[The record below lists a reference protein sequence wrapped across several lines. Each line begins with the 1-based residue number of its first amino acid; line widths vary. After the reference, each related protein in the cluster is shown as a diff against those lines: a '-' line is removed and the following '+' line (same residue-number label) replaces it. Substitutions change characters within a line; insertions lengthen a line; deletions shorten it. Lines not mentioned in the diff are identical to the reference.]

1 MRTLGTPPRVIGALL
16 LVQMFFGLWHVAGAA
31 VLAEISPSALI
42 GFRVWGGA
50 PLLLGLAWATAR
62 RIPAPRD
69 LAVLAGVAV
78 PGVVI
83 NQLLYAEGLDR
94 AGPINASIL
103 MLTIP
108 VLTFVFA
115 LVMRKEAFS
124 SRRAGGLLLALLGA
138 AILVDPRSFQADPE
152 RALGNGLIV
161 LNASAYA
168 LYLVIARPVFAR
180 VGFLSGI
187 AWVFAFGALEITP
200 FVLSD
205 VLATPWA
212 SLPTWAHASLAFILF
227 GPTLGSY
234 GLNAYALA
242 RAEAST
248 VGAWIL
254 LQPVIAAVAA
264 WFILEEPLQSN
275 ALLGGA
281 VVAVGVVLVTRSASR
296 RR

>member
-1 MRTLGTPPRVIGALL
+1 MRTLGTPRSVLAALL
-16 LVQMFFGLWHVAGAA
+16 MVQVFFGLWHVAGAA
-31 VLAEISPSALI
+31 VLEQISPRALI

-50 PLLLGLAWATAR
+50 PLLLALAAVSAS
-62 RIPAPRD
+62 RIPSRRD
-69 LAVLAGVAV
+69 LLVLAGVAI

-83 NQLLYAEGLDR
+83 NQLFYAEGLDR

-108 VLTFVFA
+108 VLTFLFA
-115 LVMRKEAFS
+115 LALREEVF
-124 SRRAGGLLLALLGA
+124 SRRRMAGLALALLGA
-138 AILVDPRSFQADPE
+138 AILVDPSSFQGQPE

-168 LYLVIARPVFAR
+168 LYLVIARPVFSR
-180 VGFLSGI
+180 VGFLPGI

-205 VLATPWA
+205 VLATDWGG
-212 SLPTWAHASLAFILF
+212 LPAWSHGALAFILL
-227 GPTLGSY
+227 GPTLGAY
-234 GLNAYALA
+234 ALNAYALA

-254 LQPVIAAVAA
+254 LQPVIASLAAWVVLDAALHPQALTGGVVVAA
-264 WFILEEPLQSN
+264 
-275 ALLGGA
+275 
-281 VVAVGVVLVTRSASR
+281 GVLLVTQSVQTER
-296 RR
+296 